1 MGNNID
7 TRSLWMFGHKGTIL
21 QNKEMLIDSYFKYME
36 SKTLKMFEWENLPD
50 TIPERELELILQI
63 CRFAIFTRAK
73 TKEGERLFVFYGGLG
88 GMPNEYYQ
96 PTQAIVSNPYL
107 RFSSVLDLD
116 DYIKKDGNAVLGWND
131 SMHVGLFPLHSK
143 YAGLLAETD
152 LTLKYDLINMRFN
165 NVLTADD
172 DNTKKS
178 LEEMYNQV
186 AEGTGFGIIVTKK
199 FMTETNVDKI
209 ELRSQAHNMQLKDII
224 ETKQYLIGSWYNEI
238 GLNANYNM
246 KREAINESE
255 ADMNE
260 DTLLPFIDDMLR
272 QREILAEQLNE
283 KFADL
288 LTKGKIR
295 PKISSAWMKMRKEIE
310 IREEE
315 QRKQAEG
322 EPEPSE
328 EPEGAPDETEQETE

>member
-36 SKTLKMFEWENLPD
+36 AKTLKMFEWENLPD

-63 CRFAIFTRAK
+63 CRFDIFTRAK
-73 TKEGERLFVFYGGLG
+73 TEECEKLFVFYGGLG

-165 NVLTADD
+165 NILTADD
-172 DNTKKS
+172 DNMKKS

-186 AEGTGFGIIVTKK
+186 ADGTGFGIIVTKK
-199 FMTETNVDKI
+199 FMGEANLDKV

-288 LTKGKIR
+288 LTKGKVR

>member
-1 MGNNID
+1 
-7 TRSLWMFGHKGTIL
+7 
-21 QNKEMLIDSYFKYME
+21 
-36 SKTLKMFEWENLPD
+36 
-50 TIPERELELILQI
+50 
-63 CRFAIFTRAK
+63 
-73 TKEGERLFVFYGGLG
+73 
-88 GMPNEYYQ
+88 MPNEYYQ

-165 NVLTADD
+165 NILTADD
-172 DNTKKS
+172 DNMKKS
-178 LEEMYNQV
+178 IEEMYNQV

-199 FMTETNVDKI
+199 FMTESNVDKI

-288 LTKGKIR
+288 LTKGKVR

-322 EPEPSE
+322 EPKPSE
-328 EPEGAPDETEQETE
+328 EPEDVTDETDKETE